1 MKNYNTDVLFILIL
15 GLLSMLTPLAID
27 MYLPSFES
35 IAADLHVSKERI
47 QTTLA
52 LFTLGFALGQLLWG
66 PLSDSYGRKT
76 TIIVGVII
84 AAVISL
90 WLTQV
95 EELFHFYVLRL
106 LQGFFGSAPAVVTGA
121 LLRDIFSKEAFSK
134 MMSMIMLV
142 TMIAP
147 LVAPILGGY
156 IADWFHWQA
165 IFYLLTVLGL
175 LAALLVW
182 LRIPE
187 SLPKERRIP
196 LDIIGVLRNY
206 RTVATNRKVLGYI
219 FTNAFSYSGM
229 FCFLTSGSL
238 VYTGV
243 YGVAPKNFGYFF
255 ILNIGVMMIATF
267 LGGRFVGRLGTER
280 ILRIGLW
287 IQLIMGIYLAF
298 CAFFHWGLWPSA
310 IGVALYVGMVSIVSS
325 NANAAVLELF
335 PRTAGTANSLIGMFR
350 FAIGAIIG
358 AILALFSVETEQPML
373 FSITLCILIS
383 VGMYK
388 GLVRSKR

>member
-1 MKNYNTDVLFILIL
+1 
-15 GLLSMLTPLAID
+15 
-27 MYLPSFES
+27 
-35 IAADLHVSKERI
+35 
-47 QTTLA
+47 
-52 LFTLGFALGQLLWG
+52 
-66 PLSDSYGRKT
+66 
-76 TIIVGVII
+76 
-84 AAVISL
+84 
-90 WLTQV
+90 
-95 EELFHFYVLRL
+95 
-106 LQGFFGSAPAVVTGA
+106 
-121 LLRDIFSKEAFSK
+121 
-134 MMSMIMLV
+134 
-142 TMIAP
+142 
-147 LVAPILGGY
+147 
-156 IADWFHWQA
+156 
-165 IFYLLTVLGL
+165 
-175 LAALLVW
+175 
-182 LRIPE
+182 
-187 SLPKERRIP
+187 
-196 LDIIGVLRNY
+196 
-206 RTVATNRKVLGYI
+206 
-219 FTNAFSYSGM
+219 M

-383 VGMYK
+383 VVMYK
-388 GLVRSKR
+388 GLVKSKK